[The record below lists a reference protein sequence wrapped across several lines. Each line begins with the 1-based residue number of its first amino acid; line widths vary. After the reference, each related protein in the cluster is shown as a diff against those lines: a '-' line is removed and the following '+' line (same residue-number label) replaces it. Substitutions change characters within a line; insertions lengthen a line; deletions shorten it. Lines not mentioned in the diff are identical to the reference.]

1 VSFFYELQFMK
12 TVSKI
17 ELRPITAE
25 DHENIFRGLSNP
37 EVIRY
42 YGISFRTLEETKE
55 QMRWFQD
62 LEKNETGKWWA
73 VYNTNTN
80 QFLGAGGFNDL
91 SKQLK
96 KAEIGFWLLP
106 EFWGKGYMQE
116 AMPIICEYGFK
127 ELELERI
134 EGFVESKNIRCKTA
148 IEKLDFKLERTIRDS
163 ELKNGKF
170 ISTDIYSKLKE

>member
-1 VSFFYELQFMK
+1 MNSI
-12 TVSKI
+12 SKI

-25 DHENIFRGLSNP
+25 EHENIFLGLSNP
-37 EVIRY
+37 EVIKY

-96 KAEIGFWLLP
+96 KAEIGFWLWP
-106 EFWGKGYMQE
+106 KFWGKGYMQE

-127 ELELERI
+127 ELGLERI
-134 EGFVESKNIRCKTA
+134 EGFVETENKNCQRA
-148 IEKLDFKLERTIRDS
+148 LEKLQFNLEKTDLDC
-163 ELKNGKF
+163 EQKNGKL
-170 ISTDIYSKLKE
+170 ISIQTYSKLRF